1 MSSAL
6 AIAIRK
12 RRRWP
17 TRLVYRALDL
27 TSAISLAVALLIF
40 AGRFFLPFGWIC
52 GFPGALEAHRVRRAW
67 ELFQCELAD
76 WRTGYELRPVSPPEW
91 ASLASDIT
99 FTVLED
105 TLVALLVSHV
115 GQ

>member
-1 MSSAL
+1 MNSAL
-6 AIAIRK
+6 AMAVRK

-27 TSAISLAVALLIF
+27 TSAISLMVALLIF
-40 AGRFFLPFGWIC
+40 AWRFFLPLGWIC
-52 GFPGALEAHRVRRAW
+52 GLPGALEAHRVRRTW

-76 WRTGYELRPVSPPEW
+76 WRAGYELRPVSPPDW
-91 ASLASDIT
+91 ASLALDIT

-105 TLVALLVSHV
+105 ALVALLVSHV
-115 GQ
+115 GR